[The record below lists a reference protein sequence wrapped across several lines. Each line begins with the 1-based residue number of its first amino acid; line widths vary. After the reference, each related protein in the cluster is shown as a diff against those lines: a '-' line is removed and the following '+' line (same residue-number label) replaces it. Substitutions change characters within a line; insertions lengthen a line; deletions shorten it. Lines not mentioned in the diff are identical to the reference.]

1 MRAKLITVG
10 MALVVTLA
18 LASVGAVAAS
28 IQAAAPPAPKQAAP
42 KQAKKRTVR
51 KRAETGI
58 PKGVPNCID
67 ALIKMA
73 SADPLP
79 NYEGRPSDIINNG
92 LLWNDPKS
100 KCSIGD
106 NKDLR
111 LKLLDVGNAW
121 RQKDAARVRSLLEE
135 VKSAA
140 PQG

>member
-10 MALVVTLA
+10 FALV
-18 LASVGAVAAS
+18 ASVALMSDGAVAANS
-28 IQAAAPPAPKQAAP
+28 QTAAPPAPKQVAP
-42 KQAKKRTVR
+42 AKAKKRPAKKKVD
-51 KRAETGI
+51 TGI
-58 PKGVPNCID
+58 PKGVQNCID

-73 SADPLP
+73 SADPLI

-111 LKLLDVGNAW
+111 LKLLNLSNAW

-135 VKSAA
+135 IKSAA

>member
-1 MRAKLITVG
+1 
-10 MALVVTLA
+10 MALVASLMFAESA
-18 LASVGAVAAS
+18 LS
-28 IQAAAPPAPKQAAP
+28 QTAAAPAPTKAPA
-42 KQAKKRTVR
+42 QAKKRPR
-51 KRAETGI
+51 KKAETGI
-58 PKGVPNCID
+58 PKGVHNCID

-73 SADPLP
+73 SADPLI

-111 LKLLDVGNAW
+111 LKLLNVANAW
-121 RQKDAARVRSLLEE
+121 RKKDAASVRSLLGE

>member
-1 MRAKLITVG
+1 MRAKHITVRF
-10 MALVVTLA
+10 ALVASLA
-18 LASVGAVAAS
+18 LTLVAGVAA
-28 IQAAAPPAPKQAAP
+28 IAQTAAAPAPKQAAP
-42 KQAKKRTVR
+42 AQKKKRPAR
-51 KRAETGI
+51 KKAETGI
-58 PKGVPNCID
+58 PKGVHNCID

-73 SADPLP
+73 AADPLI

-106 NKDLR
+106 DKDLR
-111 LKLLDVGNAW
+111 LKLLNVGNAW
-121 RQKDAARVRSLLEE
+121 RQKDAASVRSLLQE

>member
-1 MRAKLITVG
+1 MRAKQITVRF
-10 MALVVTLA
+10 ALVATVALMLVAGVT
-18 LASVGAVAAS
+18 AS
-28 IQAAAPPAPKQAAP
+28 QTAAPPAPTKAAP
-42 KQAKKRTVR
+42 MQAKKRPR
-51 KRAETGI
+51 KKAETGI
-58 PKGVPNCID
+58 PKGVHNCID

-73 SADPLP
+73 AADPLI

-111 LKLLDVGNAW
+111 LKLLDVANAW
-121 RQKDAARVRSLLEE
+121 RQKDAARTRSLLEE

>member
-1 MRAKLITVG
+1 MRARHITVG
-10 MALVVTLA
+10 FALVLA
-18 LASVGAVAAS
+18 LMFAETAALS
-28 IQAAAPPAPKQAAP
+28 QTATAPAPTKAP
-42 KQAKKRTVR
+42 AQAKKRPR
-51 KRAETGI
+51 KKAETGI
-58 PKGVPNCID
+58 PKGVHNCID

-73 SADPLP
+73 AADPLI

-111 LKLLDVGNAW
+111 LKLLDVANAW
-121 RQKDAARVRSLLEE
+121 RKKDAASVRSLLAE